1 LETFQGEKIFKYT
14 KTNSKTD
21 TLENR
26 VLVFIDPQG
35 VQQRLDLA
43 KQYKLK
49 GVIFWQLGGAN
60 ELIQSLEK

>member
-1 LETFQGEKIFKYT
+1 
-14 KTNSKTD
+14 
-21 TLENR
+21 

-43 KQYKLK
+43 KQYKFK

-60 ELIQSLEK
+60 ELLQSLEK